1 MQQFDVLIIGSGLA
15 GLTVALKVAAEKK
28 VCLVSKRKIN
38 DTSSSWAQGGIAAV
52 LTNDDSIE
60 AHIQDTLIAGAG
72 LCDQEVTREVAS
84 HAKETVEWL
93 IAQGV
98 PFTREDD
105 GSGYHL
111 TREGGHSHRRVIHAA
126 DATGHAVQKTL
137 AEQVLSH
144 PNITVLEDHIAVDLI
159 TSRKAGISELDQLS
173 NGEAL
178 GAYVLDNKS
187 GKVITIAAQH
197 TVLATG
203 GSGKVYLY
211 TTNPDVSTGDGVAM
225 AWRVG
230 CRVANMEFIQFHPT
244 CLYHPEAKSFLITEA
259 VRGEGGILKLP
270 NGKRFMPDHDKRG
283 ELAPRDVVARA
294 IDFEMKKRGID
305 CVFLDISHKPADFII
320 SHFPTI
326 YRRCMELG
334 IDITREPIPVVP
346 AAHYMCG
353 GVMTDH
359 IGRTDVSGLYA
370 IGETACTGLHGA
382 NRLASN
388 SLLECMV
395 FGQAA
400 AKDILAQAPKESIT
414 LPYWDESR
422 VTDADEEVII
432 THTWNELR
440 RFMWN
445 YVGIVRTSKRLT
457 RAMHRIQM
465 LQDEVHEF
473 YSNFRISNNLIELRN
488 LLQVAELIVKSAM
501 ERHESRGLHYSKD
514 YPEMLDVAVPT
525 VLEPSNYFSLL
536 DSEHGT
542 ESLKNK

>member
-1 MQQFDVLIIGSGLA
+1 
-15 GLTVALKVAAEKK
+15 
-28 VCLVSKRKIN
+28 
-38 DTSSSWAQGGIAAV
+38 
-52 LTNDDSIE
+52 
-60 AHIQDTLIAGAG
+60 
-72 LCDQEVTREVAS
+72 
-84 HAKETVEWL
+84 
-93 IAQGV
+93 
-98 PFTREDD
+98 
-105 GSGYHL
+105 
-111 TREGGHSHRRVIHAA
+111 
-126 DATGHAVQKTL
+126 L

-159 TSRKAGISELDQLS
+159 TSRKAGISQLDQQS

-187 GKVITIAAQH
+187 GKVITIAAQP

-400 AKDILAQAPKESIT
+400 AKEILSQAPKESIT

-514 YPEMLDVAVPT
+514 YPDMLDVAVPT